1 MEDQGWEPEPQDL
14 KLTEAA
20 SAIPF
25 IERYGISPPLFGFLS
40 LLAVFVTY
48 QIIGGVLTYLF
59 FGMKPV
65 EGQATAYRIATA
77 PGELLLI
84 LVPTLM
90 LVRFATFSPRPFLR
104 LRIPDIRTL
113 LVPLVGVFAL
123 QEMLQVYLVF
133 QERIPLP
140 EPLQK
145 ISEEFKQLFEEA
157 YKLLASS
164 NSVPELLWVIV
175 VIALIPAVAE
185 EFLFRGLVQRCFEKG
200 LGPAWAIAL
209 TGIIFGVYHVN
220 PFSFVPLAV
229 IGMYLGFLAYRSN
242 SLWTSVAAHFYNN
255 AFACV
260 ATFFHMDE
268 DSLIV
273 GNPEKLSPGFLL
285 AVFWFFGVVF
295 LLATY
300 YFLRFTARS
309 EKSHAGGDN
318 GDESSSEGH

>member
-1 MEDQGWEPEPQDL
+1 MEGKGWEPESHELRFKEPPP
-14 KLTEAA
+14 AM
-20 SAIPF
+20 PF
-25 IERYGISPPLFGFLS
+25 IERYGISPLLFGFLS
-40 LLAVFVTY
+40 LVVVFVTY

-59 FGMKPV
+59 FGLKPV
-65 EGQATAYRIATA
+65 EGQATAYRMATA
-77 PGELLLI
+77 LGELLLI
-84 LVPTLM
+84 LVPTLI
-90 LVRFATFSPRPFLR
+90 LVRYAALSPRSFLR
-104 LRIPDIRTL
+104 LRIPDFRTL
-113 LVPLVGVFAL
+113 ILPLVGVFAL

-145 ISEEFKQLFEEA
+145 ISQEFKQLFEEA

-164 NSVPELLWVIV
+164 SSVPELLWVIL
-175 VIALIPAVAE
+175 VIALIPALAE

-200 LGPAWAIAL
+200 LGPAWAIVL
-209 TGIIFGVYHVN
+209 TGIIFGLYHLN

-255 AFACV
+255 AIACV

-268 DSLIV
+268 DSLVV

-295 LLATY
+295 LIATY
-300 YFLRFTARS
+300 YFLRITALYEERGS
-309 EKSHAGGDN
+309 A
-318 GDESSSEGH
+318 

>member
-1 MEDQGWEPEPQDL
+1 MENQEREPESPEPQFTGSHSIAPTL
-14 KLTEAA
+14 EL
-20 SAIPF
+20 PF
-25 IERYGISPPLFGFLS
+25 IERYGISPLLFGFLS
-40 LLAVFVTY
+40 LVVVFVTY

-59 FGMKPV
+59 FGLKPV

-77 PGELLLI
+77 LGELLLI
-84 LVPTLM
+84 LAPTLL
-90 LVRFATFSPRPFLR
+90 LVRFATFSPRSLLR
-104 LRIPDIRTL
+104 LRFPDFRTL
-113 LVPLVGVFAL
+113 IVPLVGIFAL

-145 ISEEFKQLFEEA
+145 ISQEFKQLFEEA

-164 NSVPELLWVIV
+164 SSVPELLWVIL
-175 VIALIPAVAE
+175 VIALIPALAE

-200 LGPAWAIAL
+200 LGPAWAIVL
-209 TGIIFGVYHVN
+209 TGIIFGLYHVN
-220 PFSFVPLAV
+220 PFSFVPLAA

-242 SLWTSVAAHFYNN
+242 SLWTSIAAHFYNN

-268 DSLIV
+268 DSLVV
-273 GNPEKLSPGFLL
+273 GNPEKLSPGVLL

-295 LLATY
+295 LLSTY
-300 YFLRFTARS
+300 YFLRVTRYS
-309 EKSHAGGDN
+309 EEREPA
-318 GDESSSEGH
+318 

>member
-1 MEDQGWEPEPQDL
+1 MEGQGWEPESQELRFKEPPP
-14 KLTEAA
+14 AM
-20 SAIPF
+20 PF
-25 IERYGISPPLFGFLS
+25 IERYGISPLLFGFLS
-40 LLAVFVTY
+40 LVVVFVTY

-59 FGMKPV
+59 FGLKPV
-65 EGQATAYRIATA
+65 EGQATAYRMATA
-77 PGELLLI
+77 LGELLLI
-84 LVPTLM
+84 LVPTLI
-90 LVRFATFSPRPFLR
+90 LVRYAALSPRSFLR
-104 LRIPDIRTL
+104 LRIPDFRTL
-113 LVPLVGVFAL
+113 ILPLVGVFAL

-145 ISEEFKQLFEEA
+145 ISQEFKQLFEEA

-164 NSVPELLWVIV
+164 SSVPELLWVIL
-175 VIALIPAVAE
+175 VIALIPALAE

-200 LGPAWAIAL
+200 LGPAWAIVL
-209 TGIIFGVYHVN
+209 TGIIFGLYHLN

-255 AFACV
+255 AIACV

-268 DSLIV
+268 DSLVV

-295 LLATY
+295 LIATY
-300 YFLRFTARS
+300 YFLRITALYEERGS
-309 EKSHAGGDN
+309 A
-318 GDESSSEGH
+318 

>member
-1 MEDQGWEPEPQDL
+1 MEGKGWEPESHELRFKEPPP
-14 KLTEAA
+14 AM
-20 SAIPF
+20 PF
-25 IERYGISPPLFGFLS
+25 IERYGISPLLFGFLS
-40 LLAVFVTY
+40 LVVVFVTY

-59 FGMKPV
+59 FGLKPV
-65 EGQATAYRIATA
+65 AGQATAYRMATA
-77 PGELLLI
+77 LGELLLI
-84 LVPTLM
+84 LVPTLI
-90 LVRFATFSPRPFLR
+90 LVRYAALSPRSFLR
-104 LRIPDIRTL
+104 LRIPDFRTL
-113 LVPLVGVFAL
+113 ILPLVGVFAL

-145 ISEEFKQLFEEA
+145 ISQEFKQLFEEA

-164 NSVPELLWVIV
+164 SSVPELLWVIL
-175 VIALIPAVAE
+175 VIALIPALAE

-200 LGPAWAIAL
+200 LGPAWAIVL
-209 TGIIFGVYHVN
+209 TGIIFGLYHLN

-255 AFACV
+255 AIACV

-268 DSLIV
+268 DSLVV

-295 LLATY
+295 LIATY
-300 YFLRFTARS
+300 YFLRITALYEERGS
-309 EKSHAGGDN
+309 A
-318 GDESSSEGH
+318 

>member
-1 MEDQGWEPEPQDL
+1 MEGKGWEPESQELRFKEPPP
-14 KLTEAA
+14 AM
-20 SAIPF
+20 PF
-25 IERYGISPPLFGFLS
+25 IERYGISPLLFGFLS
-40 LLAVFVTY
+40 LVVVFVSY

-59 FGMKPV
+59 FGLKPV
-65 EGQATAYRIATA
+65 EGQATAYRMATA
-77 PGELLLI
+77 LGELLLI
-84 LVPTLM
+84 LVPTLI
-90 LVRFATFSPRPFLR
+90 LVRYAALSPRSFLR
-104 LRIPDIRTL
+104 LRIPDFRTL
-113 LVPLVGVFAL
+113 ILPLVGVFAL

-145 ISEEFKQLFEEA
+145 ISQEFKQLFEEA

-164 NSVPELLWVIV
+164 SSVPELLWVIL
-175 VIALIPAVAE
+175 VIALIPALAE

-200 LGPAWAIAL
+200 LGPAWAIVL
-209 TGIIFGVYHVN
+209 TGIIFGLYHLN

-255 AFACV
+255 AIACV

-268 DSLIV
+268 DSLVV

-295 LLATY
+295 LIATY
-300 YFLRFTARS
+300 YFLRITALYEERGS
-309 EKSHAGGDN
+309 A
-318 GDESSSEGH
+318 